1 MKKILLTIV
10 ALMAFT
16 VSFAETKSSNNQNV
30 ENSYIGFDRVNFDKM
45 NAERFDMSCDMNRL
59 ASVLDLNE
67 WQMEAVEV
75 IQNNF
80 NNEIQS
86 LATVRGPQRRHM
98 VHQVVRKDA
107 QKMKQIL
114 NDKQFDTYMRLLV
127 TTLRNKHL

>member
-1 MKKILLTIV
+1 
-10 ALMAFT
+10 
-16 VSFAETKSSNNQNV
+16 
-30 ENSYIGFDRVNFDKM
+30 
-45 NAERFDMSCDMNRL
+45 
-59 ASVLDLNE
+59 
-67 WQMEAVEV
+67 MEAVEV

-127 TTLRNKHL
+127 TTLRNKHLEPKGKKTKIREAQYPPAFCIPLFDSLTFVSVLYLSEGKGQPEWYH

>member
-1 MKKILLTIV
+1 MKKIFLTLV
-10 ALMAFT
+10 ALMAVTFC
-16 VSFAETKSSNNQNV
+16 SAETKVDNV
-30 ENSYIGFDRVNFDKM
+30 DT
-45 NAERFDMSCDMNRL
+45 RFDMSCDMNRL
-59 ASVLDLNE
+59 SAVLDLNE

-75 IQNNF
+75 VQNSF
-80 NNEIQS
+80 NNEMQS

>member
-1 MKKILLTIV
+1 MKKIILTLV
-10 ALMAFT
+10 AMMAVT
-16 VSFAETKSSNNQNV
+16 AGFAKSST
-30 ENSYIGFDRVNFDKM
+30 DK
-45 NAERFDMSCDMNRL
+45 RFDMSCDMNRL
-59 ASVLDLNE
+59 SAVLDLNE